1 MQFLL
6 FTLYAPMA
14 AFGEIAVGE
23 RRMSWAR
30 PSRSAVLGLL
40 ASAMGITRDEEQDH
54 VALERALGYAVR
66 TDAPGRPLLDY
77 HTAQTPKT
85 RRGHSFKTRR
95 DELRAPQLGTVL
107 STREWRIDSFF
118 TAALWLRP
126 GETADLARMESALS
140 MPRYAPYLGRKAAP
154 LGLPL
159 NPSLTDTNSVVD
171 ALTER
176 TPVEMELEVLGRLRP
191 APSERPLI
199 ACDVDAPGVPA
210 EIRQERRRDAVSS
223 RARWQFADRTEA
235 VFSMDRI
242 PI

>member
-1 MQFLL
+1 M
-6 FTLYAPMA
+6 
-14 AFGEIAVGE
+14 
-23 RRMSWAR
+23 
-30 PSRSAVLGLL
+30 
-40 ASAMGITRDEEQDH
+40 
-54 VALERALGYAVR
+54 
-66 TDAPGRPLLDY
+66 
-77 HTAQTPKT
+77 
-85 RRGHSFKTRR
+85 
-95 DELRAPQLGTVL
+95 RAPQLGTVL

-118 TAALWLRP
+118 TGALWLRP

-171 ALTER
+171 ALTGR

-191 APSERPLI
+191 SPSDRPLI

-235 VFSMDRI
+235 VFSVDRT